1 MRMETQAMLEGA
13 EPLPSGPGAAEI
25 QEPAVGPGVFMRGG
39 SMNILIVEDEAVA
52 AAALEATLTEA
63 RHKVVGAVSSAREAL
78 EIAAMQTVDLA
89 LLDINLNGR
98 RDGVELARELL
109 VVHGV
114 PALFLSGDGNKARGR
129 RRRGDRLPAQALTPT
144 RRCLPPFEVA
154 QGIIESER
162 RAAGEPGLE
171 LF

>member
-1 MRMETQAMLEGA
+1 METQAMLEGA
-13 EPLPSGPGAAEI
+13 ESLPSGPGAAVI

-114 PALFLSGDGNKARGR
+114 PALFLSGDGNKARGG
-129 RRRGDRLPAQALTPT
+129 GDVAIAYLRKPYTDQEVLAAI
-144 RRCLPPFEVA
+144 EVA